1 MAAGTVIRDEA
12 MWNDL
17 SRNWGWMVVRGIAAV
32 CFGVLALLVPGVTLA
47 VLVLMWGAY
56 ALVDGIFSLLA
67 AIRIR
72 DRGRPFW
79 ALLAVGVLGIFA
91 GIATFAWPGIT
102 AIVLLTF
109 IAVWAL
115 VTGILEIVAAIRL
128 RKSIENEWL
137 LGFSGVVSV
146 LFGLLLIAHPGA
158 GALGVLWIIGAYAIV
173 FGVLQIAHG
182 FNLRSHTHHPRF
194 ASQH

>member
-1 MAAGTVIRDEA
+1 
-12 MWNDL
+12 
-17 SRNWGWMVVRGIAAV
+17 
-32 CFGVLALLVPGVTLA
+32 
-47 VLVLMWGAY
+47 MWGGY

-67 AIRIR
+67 AIRIH

-79 ALLAVGVLGIFA
+79 SLLAVGVLGILA
-91 GIATFAWPGIT
+91 GIVAFVWPHIT
-102 AIVLLTF
+102 AVVLLMF

-115 VTGILEIVAAIRL
+115 VTGILEIAAAIRL
-128 RKSIENEWL
+128 RKSIENEWM
-137 LGFSGVVSV
+137 LGIAGALSV
-146 LFGLLLIAHPGA
+146 AFGLLMIINPGA

-173 FGVLQIAHG
+173 FGGLQIAHG